1 MKYNEIINEIKNNEK
16 LVGIK
21 IIYDNKKIDFT
32 IYAKN
37 RIYNI
42 NQKNFKDGLIHA
54 INSNIFPNKLN
65 YEPIFDINELHY

>member
-1 MKYNEIINEIKNNEK
+1 MNYKEIVKEIKNNNNLK
-16 LVGIK
+16 GVK
-21 IIYDNKKIDFT
+21 IIYDKKRLDFI
-32 IYAKN
+32 IYKKN
-37 RIYNI
+37 RIYNL

>member
-1 MKYNEIINEIKNNEK
+1 MKYKEIINEIKINDN
-16 LVGIK
+16 LMGIK
-21 IIYDNKKIDFT
+21 IIYDNKGLDFI
-32 IYAKN
+32 IYKKN
-37 RIYNI
+37 RIYNL